1 MKSRSELLAAIRTL
15 RLTQLIN
22 LTPISD
28 ELLKDEQTLQ
38 RYFESD
44 FESETDIEFEKIVV
58 SATTRTV
65 FDSKWIS
72 DDKKA
77 TVAIAQSKAVLDLFR
92 YVKTTSAFQK
102 RKLTAEQYQNRIE
115 ADVVAKKVNAVK
127 KLGKTLVNTGVKIG
141 ISALIPKVA
150 AVVGVTIAAPSVF
163 VVGVASFAVVQVV
176 DAVIP
181 KETKEKIK
189 EKAQNVVLACVD
201 KAKSTIKEIKEQS
214 RPLKEKLESKISKVI
229 EKTKQTFERVGES
242 FVHAGEKV
250 KEVGKRTWEAIK
262 RKSGRSN

>member
-1 MKSRSELLAAIRTL
+1 MKLRGELLAAIRTL

-28 ELLKDEQTLQ
+28 ELLKDEQALAS
-38 RYFESD
+38 YFESD
-44 FESETDIEFEKIVV
+44 FGSNTDHEFEKIVAA
-58 SATTRTV
+58 ATTRTV
-65 FDSKWIS
+65 YDSKWIP

-77 TVAIAQSKAVLDLFR
+77 TVALAQSKAALDLFR

-150 AVVGVTIAAPSVF
+150 AVVGVTIAAPSAF
-163 VVGVASFAVVQVV
+163 VVGVASFVVVQVV

-189 EKAQNVVLACVD
+189 EKAQNVVLACAD
-201 KAKSTIKEIKEQS
+201 KTKVVLTEIKKQT
-214 RPLKEKLESKISKVI
+214 RPLKEKLVSKIETLV
-229 EKTKQTFERVGES
+229 EKTEHAVERM
-242 FVHAGEKV
+242 GEKV
-250 KEVGKRTWEAIK
+250 KEFGRTAWAIIK
-262 RKSGRSN
+262 YKFRRGY